1 MPDIGDLKV
10 KITADTS
17 GLEGGLDS
25 AEKKVGGFSGALG
38 KVGGAVGKM
47 GLAAAAGGVA
57 ALAGGLIGGVVAGMK
72 FNSSVEQTTIAMG
85 TMLGST
91 DKAKTLIGDV
101 TKMAAA
107 TPFEFPELADATK
120 RLVAYGVSAE
130 EAVPLMT
137 RLGDVSSALGI
148 PLGEMSDL
156 YGKMKVS
163 GKITMEDMNQMAG
176 RGIPIYG
183 ELAKQ
188 LGVGEGE
195 IRGLVESGKIGFP
208 QVEQAIE
215 GMTSKGGMFAGMM
228 DAQSRSF
235 EGLWGT
241 LKDGVT
247 QVFATALTPLFN
259 WLVTSVLPT
268 AIEMVNR
275 FTAGF
280 AEGGLLGG
288 IKALFAGVGESMG
301 GFMAGVQAIMPVFQ
315 AIWDTLTTIVST
327 AVETIKP
334 IIASITDWVRSHWDE
349 ISSLTSTIWETIKL
363 VITTALELIKV
374 VVTTALGLIKSFWTA
389 HGDEVMAVVTVIWDL
404 IKNAIET
411 VMGVIQG
418 LMKTI
423 MALIHGDW
431 QGAWDAIKSIGQTIW
446 DGIKSSAS
454 TTFNAMKSALSGVWD
469 EIKSAFQ
476 GLWDGCKEKWNTA
489 AEWIG
494 AIPGKIKGFFS
505 GAASWLTDIGR
516 SIMDGLLSGIKSA
529 WNSVANFLS
538 GLGAK
543 IKALKGPIQEDRK
556 LLIPEGKA
564 IMESLGIGLDEG
576 WDAIEAKLAKYGAAI
591 KAWGFSLQN
600 VRDVVSGLT
609 GVEQNKSPW
618 GFALDAVDG
627 EWFSVT
633 NRLSRFAD
641 DLADFGY
648 TVGDALDY
656 ITKHTGIQPVLGFSG
671 TGGLDSSFGAG
682 GQSAWDA
689 SLAADNMAKYGQ
701 AEGRYTTAQKAEWKA
716 YQNVR
721 RYGSANPTSAQ
732 MFAAIDAN
740 LGGPSASSGPK
751 VVNINVQ
758 GMGQMDTVRAI
769 AGALATV

>member
-17 GLEGGLDS
+17 GLESGLS
-25 AEKKVGGFSGALG
+25 TAEQKVGGFSGALG

-57 ALAGGLIGGVVAGMK
+57 ALAGGLIGGVAAGMK

-247 QVFATALTPLFN
+247 QVFATAITPLFD

-268 AIEMVNR
+268 AIEMVDR

-288 IKALFAGVGESMG
+288 IKALFGGMGESVG
-301 GFMAGVQAIMPVFQ
+301 GFMSFMKGVFEEVGPVIAGV
-315 AIWDTLTTIVST
+315 WNTIVFLAQEAW
-327 AVETIKP
+327 AVIQP
-334 IIASITDWVRSHWDE
+334 IIATIAEWIRAHWDE
-349 ISSLTSTIWETIKL
+349 ISAVTSTIWETIKL
-363 VITTALELIKV
+363 VISTALELIKV
-374 VVTTALGLIKSFWTA
+374 VVSTVLDAIRAFWEA
-389 HGDEVMAVVTVIWDL
+389 HGDEIMAVVTVIWDL
-404 IKNAIET
+404 IKGTIET

-446 DGIKSSAS
+446 DGIKSAAS

-476 GLWDGCKEKWNTA
+476 SLWDGCKSAWDSA
-489 AEWIG
+489 ASWIG
-494 AIPGKIKGFFS
+494 DIPGKIKGFFS

-543 IKALKGPIQEDRK
+543 IKSLKGPIEDDRK

-564 IMESLGIGLDEG
+564 IMDGLGIGLDNG
-576 WDAIEAKLAKYGAAI
+576 WNAIEAKLAKYGKDI
-591 KAWGFSLQN
+591 KAWGSSLHSVQ
-600 VRDVVSGLT
+600 DVVLGTT
-609 GVEQNKSPW
+609 GGSIAAP
-618 GFALDAVDG
+618 
-627 EWFSVT
+627 FSSVVGKIGISNNGAAPEDT
-633 NRLSRFAD
+633 RFAEWGK
-641 DLADFGY
+641 F
-648 TVGDALDY
+648 TGDIDKLVANGGEYVRGSGQLPSMVYDGRGHWL
-656 ITKHTGIQPVLGFSG
+656 TTTNQP
-671 TGGLDSSFGAG
+671 
-682 GQSAWDA
+682 GQ
-689 SLAADNMAKYGQ
+689 
-701 AEGRYTTAQKAEWKA
+701 
-716 YQNVR
+716 
-721 RYGSANPTSAQ
+721 
-732 MFAAIDAN
+732 
-740 LGGPSASSGPK
+740 PSATVSPTTGADSR
-751 VVNINVQ
+751 VININVSGASGIDVGRQ
-758 GMGQMDTVRAI
+758 I
-769 AGALATV
+769 ANVLATV

>member
-1 MPDIGDLKV
+1 MAKGTLKIKIIGDDSDFKGKLSGVIGNVV
-10 KITADTS
+10 KLGVAFAGAAIV
-17 GLEGGLDS
+17 GGLT
-25 AEKKVGGFSGALG
+25 AGA
-38 KVGGAVGKM
+38 K
-47 GLAAAAGGVA
+47 AG
-57 ALAGGLIGGVVAGMK
+57 ID
-72 FNSSVEQTTIAMG
+72 FNSAIEQTTVSLS
-85 TMLGST
+85 TMLGSQEKANDLIGEMT
-91 DKAKTLIGDV
+91 AFAAKT
-101 TKMAAA
+101 
-107 TPFEFPELADATK
+107 PYEFPELADSTK
-120 RLVAYGVSAE
+120 KLLAFGVAQE
-130 EAVPLMT
+130 DIIPTMT
-137 RLGDVSSALGI
+137 MLGDISAGLGI
-148 PLGEMSDL
+148 NVSELAEL
-156 YGKMKVS
+156 YGKAKVQ
-163 GKITMEDMNQMAG
+163 GRLFAEDVNQLTG
-176 RGIPIYG
+176 RGIPVIQ
-183 ELAKQ
+183 EFAKQ
-188 LGVGEGE
+188 FGVSESE
-195 IRGLVESGKIGFP
+195 VRGLVEAGKIGFP
-208 QVEQAIE
+208 ELQTALESLTGE
-215 GMTSKGGMFAGMM
+215 SGKFGGLMAAQSQTFAG
-228 DAQSRSF
+228 QWS
-235 EGLWGT
+235 T
-241 LKDGVT
+241 LKDTINQTMGQAMKPIFDWLT
-247 QVFATALTPLFN
+247 GTALPA
-259 WLVTSVLPT
+259 
-268 AIEMVNR
+268 AIELLEK
-275 FTAGF
+275 FSAGF

-301 GFMAGVQAIMPVFQ
+301 GFMDGVQAIMPVFQ

-389 HGDEVMAVVTVIWDL
+389 HGDEVMEVVTVIWDL

-446 DGIKSSAS
+446 DGIKSAAS

-476 GLWDGCKEKWNTA
+476 GLWDGCKSSWDSA

-529 WNSVANFLS
+529 WNSVANFLG

-543 IKALKGPIQEDRK
+543 IKALKGPIEEDRK

-564 IMESLGIGLDEG
+564 IMESLGIGMDEG

-656 ITKHTGIQPVLGFSG
+656 ITKHTSIQPVLGFSG
-671 TGGLDSSFGAG
+671 TGGLDSGFGAG
-682 GQSAWDA
+682 GQSAWEA

-701 AEGRYTTAQKAEWKA
+701 AEGRYTNAQKAEWKA
-716 YQNVR
+716 YQNKR

-732 MFAAIDAN
+732 MFAAIDSN

-751 VVNINVQ
+751 VVNINVT